1 MPDRPAHRY
10 HPQDNTRIAS
20 FGLPLAQDF
29 VCCLDRTNQNI
40 QADEDQIDVGDRDRD
55 LAGDYEST
63 VEHMIECFE
72 KREISLFPL
81 FTYDYLVET
90 HIFFG
95 PFVITKDTKIKLPQA
110 P

>member
-1 MPDRPAHRY
+1 
-10 HPQDNTRIAS
+10 
-20 FGLPLAQDF
+20 
-29 VCCLDRTNQNI
+29 V
-40 QADEDQIDVGDRDRD
+40 
-55 LAGDYEST
+55 
-63 VEHMIECFE
+63 IECFE